1 MYLIA
6 GIALLVGIAILV
18 VVRSRR
24 KPPSAGLGLNR

>member
-6 GIALLVGIAILV
+6 GIALLVGIVIFVAL
-18 VVRSRR
+18 RSRR